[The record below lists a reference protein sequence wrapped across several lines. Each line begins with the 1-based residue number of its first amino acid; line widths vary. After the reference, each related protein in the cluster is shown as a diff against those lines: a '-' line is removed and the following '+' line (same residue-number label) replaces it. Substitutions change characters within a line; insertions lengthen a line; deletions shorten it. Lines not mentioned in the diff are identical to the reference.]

1 MERSDSF
8 SSILVVLFSGFYSFV
23 FILSTVGNIWVL
35 VTCYKT
41 LKQRHSPFMWLL
53 ANLASAD
60 LCFTILT
67 IFNSIAFLW
76 QWVGGN
82 ITCKLQ
88 GFLIE
93 ASYTSTIITLLTI
106 SYERLK
112 VTSNPI
118 NALVK
123 RWPEKQYFKLIIIWS
138 CSLLICLPLLFI
150 YRVETQQNS
159 VMCLARKRTNFFPQI
174 FYSVHTT
181 IFFVAP
187 LVYMIYTQSCIF
199 RTLRVASIPTTAFIT
214 HSKQRQ
220 RKIAKTLSALTIAFV
235 ICWSPFMVIR
245 TLIYFSLA
253 SPDFAWKMSQLLI
266 FLNSGLDPLL
276 YGYYGG
282 HLTSCLRPRLTC
294 SCQ

>member
-35 VTCYKT
+35 ITCYKT

-112 VTSNPI
+112 VTLNPI

-123 RWPEKQYFKLIIIWS
+123 RWPEKQYFKLIIIWG
-138 CSLLICLPLLFI
+138 CSLLICMPLLFI

-174 FYSVHTT
+174 FYSTYNNFLCSSTGVYDLHTKLHFSNPTSSVHSNHGLHYALKAKAAEDCKDT
-181 IFFVAP
+181 FRANDGVCNL
-187 LVYMIYTQSCIF
+187 LVS
-199 RTLRVASIPTTAFIT
+199 V
-214 HSKQRQ
+214 
-220 RKIAKTLSALTIAFV
+220 
-235 ICWSPFMVIR
+235 
-245 TLIYFSLA
+245 
-253 SPDFAWKMSQLLI
+253 
-266 FLNSGLDPLL
+266 
-276 YGYYGG
+276 YGYSNTYI
-282 HLTSCLRPRLTC
+282 L
-294 SCQ
+294 